1 MSIWND
7 LADIEF
13 KLHFVDADGVKT
25 RVLESGTGEPLL
37 LLHGTGGTSRLT
49 QEISKD
55 WLSISA

>member
-25 RVLESGTGEPLL
+25 RVLESGTGEPLCFYMVQGA
-37 LLHGTGGTSRLT
+37 H
-49 QEISKD
+49 
-55 WLSISA
+55 